1 MTTEEAIAAFKA
13 QVPVINKN
21 GGYEIEYLY
30 ISALIYRLNQNK
42 KMELSLEL
50 YDKCGHA
57 VTITSPRM
65 VRVKEEKTL

>member
-42 KMELSLEL
+42 KWNYHLNYMINADTQLQ
-50 YDKCGHA
+50 
-57 VTITSPRM
+57 
-65 VRVKEEKTL
+65 